1 MTDKTVRA
9 LAGEVALLLTEKK
22 LTLAVAESCT
32 GGALCQALTDIPGSS
47 AWFDRGFITYSNQA
61 KVDMLG
67 VSSALLDQYGA
78 VSFETARAMVEGVHG
93 HSNAELAIAITGIAG
108 PEGGTAQ
115 KPVGTVFFGIGQK
128 GQAVKIDK
136 RRFKGERGEVRA
148 RSVEFVLKALLKT
161 LT

>member
-1 MTDKTVRA
+1 VDKKIAV
-9 LAGEVALLLTEKK
+9 LAGEMAALLADKK
-22 LTLAVAESCT
+22 ITVAVAESCT

-61 KVDMLG
+61 KVEMLG
-67 VSSALLDQYGA
+67 VSSTLLEQYGA

-93 HSNAELAIAITGIAG
+93 RSNAELAIAITGIAG
-108 PEGGTAQ
+108 PDGGTAE

-136 RRFKGERGEVRA
+136 RRFKGDRSEVRA

-161 LT
+161 LA

>member
-1 MTDKTVRA
+1 MDKKIIT
-9 LAGEVALLLTEKK
+9 LAGEVAALLADKK
-22 LTLAVAESCT
+22 ITVAVTESCT

-47 AWFDRGFITYSNQA
+47 AWFDRGFVTYSNQA

-67 VSSALLDQYGA
+67 VSPALLDQYGA
-78 VSFETARAMVEGVHG
+78 VSFETARAMVEGVHN

-136 RRFKGERGEVRA
+136 RRFKGDRNEVRA
-148 RSVEFVLKALLKT
+148 RSIEFVLKALLKT
-161 LT
+161 LG

>member
-1 MTDKTVRA
+1 MADKTVLA

-22 LTLAVAESCT
+22 ITLAVAESCT

-47 AWFDRGFITYSNQA
+47 AWFDRGFISYSNQA

-67 VSSALLDQYGA
+67 VSSTLLDQYGA
-78 VSFETARAMVEGVHG
+78 VSFETARAMVEGVHD
-93 HSNAELAIAITGIAG
+93 HSQAELAIAITGIAG

-136 RRFKGERGEVRA
+136 RRFKGEREEVRA

-161 LT
+161 LG

>member
-1 MTDKTVRA
+1 VDKKIAT
-9 LAGEVALLLTEKK
+9 LAGEVAAVLTEQK

-47 AWFDRGFITYSNQA
+47 NWFDRGFITYSNQA
-61 KVDMLG
+61 KVDMLK
-67 VSSALLDQYGA
+67 VSPALLEQYGA
-78 VSFETARAMVEGVHG
+78 VSFEAARAMVEGVHG

-108 PEGGTAQ
+108 PGGGTAE

-136 RRFKGERGEVRA
+136 RRFKGEREEVRA

-161 LT
+161 LA

>member
-1 MTDKTVRA
+1 MADKTVLA
-9 LAGEVALLLTEKK
+9 LAGEVAALLADKK
-22 LTLAVAESCT
+22 ITVAVAESCT

-61 KVDMLG
+61 KVEMLG
-67 VSSALLDQYGA
+67 VSSTLLDQYGA
-78 VSFETARAMVEGVHG
+78 VSFEAARAMVEGVHD
-93 HSNAELAIAITGIAG
+93 HSQAELAIAITGIAG
-108 PEGGTAQ
+108 PEGGTAE

-136 RRFKGERGEVRA
+136 RRFKGDREEVRA

-161 LT
+161 LA

>member
-1 MTDKTVRA
+1 MADKTVLA

-47 AWFDRGFITYSNQA
+47 AWFDRGFISYSNQA

-67 VSSALLDQYGA
+67 VSSTLLDQYGA
-78 VSFETARAMVEGVHG
+78 VSFEAARAMVEGVHG
-93 HSNAELAIAITGIAG
+93 RSNAELAIAITGIAG
-108 PEGGTAQ
+108 PGGGTAE

-136 RRFKGERGEVRA
+136 RRFKGDREEVRA

-161 LT
+161 LA

>member
-1 MTDKTVRA
+1 MDKKIAV
-9 LAGEVALLLTEKK
+9 LASEVATLLTEQK

-47 AWFDRGFITYSNQA
+47 AWFDRGFISYSNQA
-61 KVDMLG
+61 KVEMLG
-67 VSSALLDQYGA
+67 VSPALLEQYGA

-93 HSNAELAIAITGIAG
+93 RSNAELAIAITGIAG
-108 PEGGTAQ
+108 PGGGTAE

>member
-1 MTDKTVRA
+1 MDKKIAV
-9 LAGEVALLLTEKK
+9 LAGEVAALLADKK
-22 LTLAVAESCT
+22 ITVAVAESCT

-61 KVDMLG
+61 KVEMLG
-67 VSSALLDQYGA
+67 VSSTLLEQYGA
-78 VSFETARAMVEGVHG
+78 VSFEAARAMVEGVHDQ
-93 HSNAELAIAITGIAG
+93 SNAELAIAITGIAG
-108 PEGGTAQ
+108 PDGGTAE

-128 GQAVKIDK
+128 GQAVKIGK
-136 RRFKGERGEVRA
+136 RRFKGERDEVRA

>member
-1 MTDKTVRA
+1 MDKKIIT
-9 LAGEVALLLTEKK
+9 LAGEVAALLADKK
-22 LTLAVAESCT
+22 ITVAVAESCT
-32 GGALCQALTDIPGSS
+32 GGGLCQALTDIPGSS
-47 AWFDRGFITYSNQA
+47 NWFDRGFITYSNQA
-61 KVDMLG
+61 KVEMLK
-67 VSSALLDQYGA
+67 VSPTLLDQYGA

-93 HSNAELAIAITGIAG
+93 RSQAQLAIAITGIAG

-161 LT
+161 LG

>member
-1 MTDKTVRA
+1 VDKKIAT
-9 LAGEVALLLTEKK
+9 LAGEVAAVLTEQK
-22 LTLAVAESCT
+22 LTLAVAESCS

-47 AWFDRGFITYSNQA
+47 NWFDRGFITYSNQA
-61 KVDMLG
+61 KIEMLG
-67 VSSALLDQYGA
+67 VSSTLLEQYGA
-78 VSFETARAMVEGVHG
+78 VSFEAARAMVEGVHG
-93 HSNAELAIAITGIAG
+93 QSNAELAIAITGIAG
-108 PEGGTAQ
+108 PGGGTAE

-136 RRFKGERGEVRA
+136 RRFKGEREEVRA

>member
-1 MTDKTVRA
+1 MADKTVLA

-22 LTLAVAESCT
+22 ITLAVAESCT

-47 AWFDRGFITYSNQA
+47 AWFDRGFISYSNQA

-67 VSSALLDQYGA
+67 VSFTLLDQYGA

-93 HSNAELAIAITGIAG
+93 RSNAELAIAITGIAG
-108 PEGGTAQ
+108 PEGGTAE

-136 RRFKGERGEVRA
+136 RRFKGDREEVRA

>member
-1 MTDKTVRA
+1 
-9 LAGEVALLLTEKK
+9 
-22 LTLAVAESCT
+22 
-32 GGALCQALTDIPGSS
+32 LCQALTDIPGSS
-47 AWFDRGFITYSNQA
+47 AWFDRGFVTYSNQA

-67 VSSALLDQYGA
+67 VSPALLEQYGA

-93 HSNAELAIAITGIAG
+93 RSNAELAIAITGIAG
-108 PEGGTAQ
+108 PGGGTAE
-115 KPVGTVFFGIGQK
+115 KPAGTVFFGIGQK

-161 LT
+161 LG

>member
-1 MTDKTVRA
+1 MDKKIAT
-9 LAGEVALLLTEKK
+9 LAGEVAAVLTEQK

-47 AWFDRGFITYSNQA
+47 NWFDRGFITYSNQA
-61 KVDMLG
+61 KIEMLG
-67 VSSALLDQYGA
+67 VSSTLLEQYGA
-78 VSFETARAMVEGVHG
+78 VSFEAARAMVEGVHG
-93 HSNAELAIAITGIAG
+93 QSNAELAIAITGIAG
-108 PEGGTAQ
+108 PDGGTAE

-136 RRFKGERGEVRA
+136 RRFKGDRSEVRA

-161 LT
+161 LA

>member
-1 MTDKTVRA
+1 VDKKIAV
-9 LAGEVALLLTEKK
+9 LASEMAALLADKK
-22 LTLAVAESCT
+22 ITVAVAESCT

-47 AWFDRGFITYSNQA
+47 NWFDRGFITYSNQA

-67 VSSALLDQYGA
+67 VSSTLLDQYSA

-93 HSNAELAIAITGIAG
+93 HSQAELAIAITGIAG
-108 PEGGTAQ
+108 PGGGTAE

-136 RRFKGERGEVRA
+136 RRFKGDRGEVRA

-161 LT
+161 LA

>member
-1 MTDKTVRA
+1 MDKKIAV
-9 LAGEVALLLTEKK
+9 LASEVATLLTEQK

-47 AWFDRGFITYSNQA
+47 AWFDRGFISYSNQA

-67 VSSALLDQYGA
+67 VSFTLLDQYGA

-108 PEGGTAQ
+108 PEGGTAE

-136 RRFKGERGEVRA
+136 RRFKGDREEVRA

>member
-1 MTDKTVRA
+1 VDKKIAV
-9 LAGEVALLLTEKK
+9 LAGEVAALLADKK
-22 LTLAVAESCT
+22 ITVAVAESCT

-61 KVDMLG
+61 KVEMLG
-67 VSSALLDQYGA
+67 VSSTLLEQYGA

-93 HSNAELAIAITGIAG
+93 RSQAELAIAITGIAG
-108 PEGGTAQ
+108 PGGGTAE

-136 RRFKGERGEVRA
+136 RRFKGDRSEVRA

>member
-1 MTDKTVRA
+1 MDKKIAT
-9 LAGEVALLLTEKK
+9 LAGEVAAVLTEQK

-32 GGALCQALTDIPGSS
+32 GGGLCQTLTDIPGSS

-61 KVDMLG
+61 KIDMLK
-67 VSSALLDQYGA
+67 VSPTLLEQNGA
-78 VSFETARAMVEGVHG
+78 VSFEAARAMVDGVHE
-93 HSNAELAIAITGIAG
+93 HSQAELAIAITGIAG
-108 PEGGTAQ
+108 PGGGTAE

-136 RRFKGERGEVRA
+136 RRFKGGREEVRA

-161 LT
+161 LA